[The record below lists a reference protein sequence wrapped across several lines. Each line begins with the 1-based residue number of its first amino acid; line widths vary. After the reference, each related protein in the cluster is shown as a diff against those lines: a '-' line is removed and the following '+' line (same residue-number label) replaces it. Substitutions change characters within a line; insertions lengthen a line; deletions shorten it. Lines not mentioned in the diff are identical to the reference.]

1 MHKEVNAKSFDNN
14 INGNSP
20 QKTFKISVS
29 GSPNSCLVK
38 IGKQRYR
45 TLVDT
50 GAECSLMHRR
60 IYDQLKNKPRLINKK
75 VCLQSANGTELKCD
89 GCITVQICIGGTE
102 MSQDFYVI
110 RDLNRN
116 LILGL
121 DWLKQN
127 NVRIYFDLKCLR
139 INGKHYVNLE
149 EDIHIA
155 STVRMKKTCL
165 IKPQT
170 AIICYGKV
178 RENPDLP
185 VGQSYE
191 ITQIDKG
198 FLVNQPGL
206 QIINTVSTLAKDRSL
221 PLLIVNNTNKFIKIY
236 RHGLLAKISGIQNNV
251 ASVNSVIQNKNC
263 ETKLDLKDLDV
274 PEQYRSKIEKLVL
287 KNQDLF
293 ASKDSELG
301 HTDTIKM
308 QIDIGNN
315 VPIKMKPYRTP
326 IKNREVIDK
335 AINEMLDADV
345 IKRSRSPWSFPVV
358 IVDKK
363 DGSKRFCVDFRK
375 LNQITK
381 KNSYP
386 LPLIDDILAL
396 LGKAKFFT
404 SLDLKSGYWQVAMD
418 EKDKEKTAFAC
429 HKGLFEFNVM
439 PFGLSNAPAVFQE
452 LMSVVLQGCNDFA
465 TAYLDDIM
473 VFSSTLEEHLEHLS
487 IIFGKLKQHNL
498 KLKLKKCSFLQL
510 ETNYLGFVISEEG
523 IKPDE
528 KKIEAI
534 KSLPVPTCVREVRSF
549 IGMCSYYRR
558 FIPNFSQIA
567 EPIIALTR
575 KYAQF
580 KWSDTHQRAFE
591 YLKDSL
597 TAVPLLVYPDSNK
610 PYVLYTDSSD
620 TCIGACLTQEC
631 DGDEKPI
638 YYLSHKLSRSQ
649 CKWSV
654 VEKEAFAIHFALQ
667 KLDYYLHNSQFVI
680 RTDHKP
686 LV

>member
-14 INGNSP
+14 IKGNSL
-20 QKTFKISVS
+20 QKTFKISIS

-60 IYDQLKNKPRLINKK
+60 IYDQLKNKPSLINKK
-75 VCLQSANGTELKCD
+75 VCLQTANGTELKCD

-170 AIICYGKV
+170 AMICYGKV

-263 ETKLDLKDLDV
+263 EIKLDLKDLDA
-274 PEQYRSKIEKLVL
+274 PEQYRLKIEKLVL

-326 IKNREVIDK
+326 IKIGR
-335 AINEMLDADV
+335 L
-345 IKRSRSPWSFPVV
+345 
-358 IVDKK
+358 
-363 DGSKRFCVDFRK
+363 
-375 LNQITK
+375 
-381 KNSYP
+381 
-386 LPLIDDILAL
+386 LIRQ
-396 LGKAKFFT
+396 
-404 SLDLKSGYWQVAMD
+404 SM
-418 EKDKEKTAFAC
+418 
-429 HKGLFEFNVM
+429 
-439 PFGLSNAPAVFQE
+439 
-452 LMSVVLQGCNDFA
+452 
-465 TAYLDDIM
+465 
-473 VFSSTLEEHLEHLS
+473 
-487 IIFGKLKQHNL
+487 
-498 KLKLKKCSFLQL
+498 KC
-510 ETNYLGFVISEEG
+510 
-523 IKPDE
+523 
-528 KKIEAI
+528 
-534 KSLPVPTCVREVRSF
+534 
-549 IGMCSYYRR
+549 
-558 FIPNFSQIA
+558 
-567 EPIIALTR
+567 
-575 KYAQF
+575 
-580 KWSDTHQRAFE
+580 
-591 YLKDSL
+591 
-597 TAVPLLVYPDSNK
+597 
-610 PYVLYTDSSD
+610 
-620 TCIGACLTQEC
+620 
-631 DGDEKPI
+631 
-638 YYLSHKLSRSQ
+638 
-649 CKWSV
+649 
-654 VEKEAFAIHFALQ
+654 
-667 KLDYYLHNSQFVI
+667 
-680 RTDHKP
+680 
-686 LV
+686 